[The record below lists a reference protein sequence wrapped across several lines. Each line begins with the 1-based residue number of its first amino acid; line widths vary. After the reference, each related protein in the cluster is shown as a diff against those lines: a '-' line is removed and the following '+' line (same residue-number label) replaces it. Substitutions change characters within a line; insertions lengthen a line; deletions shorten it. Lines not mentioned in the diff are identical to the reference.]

1 MKKYYYFVSFVAG
14 GDFGNAEVVTHN
26 KIISKESIDNA
37 AEVIKSKVGVS
48 SRVVVLNYQLM
59 RVEE

>member
-14 GDFGNAEVVTHN
+14 GDFGNAEVVTHIEIAF
-26 KIISKESIDNA
+26 KEMIDSAADIIKRTA
-37 AEVIKSKVGVS
+37 GVS
-48 SRVVVLNYQLM
+48 GRVVVLNYQLM